1 VTISPD
7 PAAARI
13 GATRWVTLLAVAA
26 LIVLP
31 WLEADRFVLHVF
43 SLIAI
48 ASIVAM
54 GLQLLLGCSGQLS
67 IGQAAFYG
75 IGAYTSALLTTKLG
89 VPFPLAGDH
98 YKVDASRSAVETALK
113 GLGSALQLW
122 EDNARL
128 APSSAA
134 GQLAPLADRS
144 FEDYDRAVA
153 RVAEPLAPDTVI
165 AFEQGYLDAHF
176 VYPISSPKSVFS
188 IQTTIGAELG
198 DYIKL
203 TIRFI
208 PLGEPSRAMMIT
220 GASGRV
226 ALDPAW
232 YQASI
237 GFVKLGIG
245 HILSGIDHLLFLL
258 CLIIP
263 FRRITALIP
272 IITAFTLGHSV
283 TLIGTAYNLAPIGA
297 WFPPFIEA
305 AIAAS
310 IFYMAIENIIGANVN
325 QRWIITG
332 LFGLVHGFGFADVL
346 KEQLQF
352 AGSNLLVSL
361 LSFNIGIEIGQLAV
375 LCVFVPALALLL
387 RGRMAGP
394 MGIIVLSAIIAN
406 VAWQWMMQRGEALW
420 QTPWPQLTTPAL
432 LTLARWIIALS
443 LAVAAAK
450 LLTKYIERRWPG
462 FGRPAESRI
471 DG

>member
-1 VTISPD
+1 MLKRWICC
-7 PAAARI
+7 AAVLLCHTALSLPLANAHDLPLDRI
-13 GATRWVTLLAVAA
+13 MNGFVKVEPRQLDFVVRVPLDLLRGA
-26 LIVLP
+26 
-31 WLEADRFVLHVF
+31 
-43 SLIAI
+43 
-48 ASIVAM
+48 
-54 GLQLLLGCSGQLS
+54 
-67 IGQAAFYG
+67 
-75 IGAYTSALLTTKLG
+75 
-89 VPFPLAGDH
+89 PFPLAGDH
-98 YKVDASRSAVETALK
+98 YKIEASGAAVETALK
-113 GLGSALQLW
+113 ALASALQLW

-128 APSSAA
+128 ASSSAA

-263 FRRITALIP
+263 FRRITLLIP

-283 TLIGTAYNLAPIGA
+283 TLIGTAYNMAPIGA

-361 LSFNIGIEIGQLAV
+361 LSFNVGIEIGQLAV
-375 LCVFVPALALLL
+375 LCVFVPALALLF
-387 RGRMAGP
+387 RGRMAGR

-420 QTPWPQLTTPAL
+420 QTPWPQLTIPAL

-450 LLTKYIERRWPG
+450 LLTKWIERRWPG

>member
-1 VTISPD
+1 MLKRWICCAAVWLCHTALGLPLANAHDLPLDRMMSAFVTIEPRQLD
-7 PAAARI
+7 FVVRVPLD
-13 GATRWVTLLAVAA
+13 LL
-26 LIVLP
+26 
-31 WLEADRFVLHVF
+31 R
-43 SLIAI
+43 
-48 ASIVAM
+48 
-54 GLQLLLGCSGQLS
+54 
-67 IGQAAFYG
+67 
-75 IGAYTSALLTTKLG
+75 G

-208 PLGEPSRAMMIT
+208 PLGEPSRVMMIT

>member
-1 VTISPD
+1 MLKHWICWTGAWLFSTIFGLV
-7 PAAARI
+7 PASAHDLPLDRVMNAFVKVEPRQVDFVV
-13 GATRWVTLLAVAA
+13 RVPLDLL
-26 LIVLP
+26 
-31 WLEADRFVLHVF
+31 R
-43 SLIAI
+43 
-48 ASIVAM
+48 
-54 GLQLLLGCSGQLS
+54 
-67 IGQAAFYG
+67 
-75 IGAYTSALLTTKLG
+75 G
-89 VPFPLAGDH
+89 VPFPLAGDL
-98 YKVDASRSAVETALK
+98 YKIEASRAVVETALK
-113 GLGSALQLW
+113 GLSSVLQLW
-122 EDNARL
+122 ENNVRL
-128 APSSAA
+128 VPSSAA

-144 FEDYDRAVA
+144 FEDYDWAVA
-153 RVAEPLAPDTVI
+153 QLAEPLAPDTVI

-263 FRRITALIP
+263 FRRITLLIP

-283 TLIGTAYNLAPIGA
+283 TLIGTAYNMAPIGA

-361 LSFNIGIEIGQLAV
+361 LSFNVGIEIGQLAV
-375 LCVFVPALALLL
+375 LCVFVPALALLF
-387 RGRMAGP
+387 RGRMAGR
-394 MGIIVLSAIIAN
+394 MGIIILSAIIAN

-420 QTPWPQLTTPAL
+420 QTSWPQLTVPDL
-432 LTLARWIIALS
+432 MTLARWIIALS

-450 LLTKYIERRWPG
+450 LLTKWIERRWPG

>member
-1 VTISPD
+1 MLKRWICCSAIWLFCAIVGSV
-7 PAAARI
+7 PA
-13 GATRWVTLLAVAA
+13 GAHDLPLDRMMNGFVKIEPHQADFVVRVPLDLL
-26 LIVLP
+26 
-31 WLEADRFVLHVF
+31 
-43 SLIAI
+43 
-48 ASIVAM
+48 
-54 GLQLLLGCSGQLS
+54 
-67 IGQAAFYG
+67 
-75 IGAYTSALLTTKLG
+75 LG

-98 YKVDASRSAVETALK
+98 YDIAASRPAVETALK
-113 GLGSALQLW
+113 ALATALELW
-122 EDNARL
+122 ENNIRL
-128 APSSAA
+128 VPSSAA
-134 GQLAPLADRS
+134 GQLAPLSDRS
-144 FEDYDRAVA
+144 FEEYDRAVA
-153 RVAEPLAPDTVI
+153 QVAEPLAPDTVI
-165 AFEQGYLDAHF
+165 AYELGYLDAHF

-188 IQTTIGAELG
+188 IETRLGAELG

-203 TIRFI
+203 AIRFI
-208 PLGEPSRAMMIT
+208 PLGEASRAMMIT

-226 ALDPAW
+226 ALDPPW
-232 YQASI
+232 YQASV
-237 GFVKLGIG
+237 GFVRLGIE

-272 IITAFTLGHSV
+272 IITAFTVGHSV

-361 LSFNIGIEIGQLAV
+361 LSFNVGIEIGQLAV
-375 LCVFVPALALLL
+375 LCVFVPALALLF
-387 RGRMAGP
+387 RGRMAGR

-406 VAWQWMMQRGEALW
+406 IAWQWMVQRGEALW
-420 QTPWPQLTTPAL
+420 QTPWPQLTMPAV
-432 LTLARWIIALS
+432 LTLARWVVALS
-443 LAVAAAK
+443 LAVGAAK
-450 LLTKYIERRWPG
+450 LLAKWVERKWPALV
-462 FGRPAESRI
+462 RPAESRI

>member
-1 VTISPD
+1 MLKRWICCAAVWLCHTALGLPLANAHDLPLDRMMNAFVTIEPRQLD
-7 PAAARI
+7 FVVRVPLD
-13 GATRWVTLLAVAA
+13 LL
-26 LIVLP
+26 
-31 WLEADRFVLHVF
+31 R
-43 SLIAI
+43 
-48 ASIVAM
+48 
-54 GLQLLLGCSGQLS
+54 
-67 IGQAAFYG
+67 
-75 IGAYTSALLTTKLG
+75 G

-98 YKVDASRSAVETALK
+98 YKVDASRSAIETALK

-245 HILSGIDHLLFLL
+245 HILSGIDHLLFVL

>member
-1 VTISPD
+1 MLKRWICC
-7 PAAARI
+7 AAAWLFCTAV
-13 GATRWVTLLAVAA
+13 GLLSANAHD
-26 LIVLP
+26 LP
-31 WLEADRFVLHVF
+31 LDRMMNGFVKIEPRQADFVVRVPLD
-43 SLIAI
+43 
-48 ASIVAM
+48 
-54 GLQLLLGCSGQLS
+54 LLR
-67 IGQAAFYG
+67 
-75 IGAYTSALLTTKLG
+75 G

-98 YKVDASRSAVETALK
+98 YNIPASRPAVETALK
-113 GLGSALQLW
+113 ALASALELW
-122 EDNARL
+122 EDNVRL
-128 APSSAA
+128 VPSSAA
-134 GQLAPLADRS
+134 GQLAPLSDRS

-153 RVAEPLAPDTVI
+153 QVAEPLASDTVI
-165 AFEQGYLDAHF
+165 AYEQGYLDAHF

-188 IQTTIGAELG
+188 IETRLGAELG

-203 TIRFI
+203 AIRFI
-208 PLGEPSRAMMIT
+208 PLGEASRAMMIT

-232 YQASI
+232 YQASV

-263 FRRITALIP
+263 FRRIIALIP

-325 QRWIITG
+325 QRWIISG
-332 LFGLVHGFGFADVL
+332 LFGLVHGFGFADIL

-352 AGSNLLVSL
+352 AGSYLLVSL
-361 LSFNIGIEIGQLAV
+361 LSFNVGIEIGQLAV
-375 LCVFVPALALLL
+375 LCIFVPALALFF
-387 RGRMAGP
+387 RGRMAGR

-406 VAWQWMMQRGEALW
+406 VAWQWMVQRGAILW
-420 QTPWPQLTTPAL
+420 QTPWPPLTVPGL
-432 LTLARWIIALS
+432 MILARWILALA
-443 LAVAAAK
+443 LAVGAAK
-450 LLTKYIERRWPG
+450 LLTKWIERKWPG
-462 FGRPAESRI
+462 HVLPAESRI
-471 DG
+471 EG

>member
-1 VTISPD
+1 MFKRWMCCTGIWLFCATLGSITADAHDLPVD
-7 PAAARI
+7 RI
-13 GATRWVTLLAVAA
+13 MNGFVKIEPRQTDFMVRVPLDLL
-26 LIVLP
+26 
-31 WLEADRFVLHVF
+31 
-43 SLIAI
+43 
-48 ASIVAM
+48 
-54 GLQLLLGCSGQLS
+54 
-67 IGQAAFYG
+67 
-75 IGAYTSALLTTKLG
+75 LG

-98 YKVDASRSAVETALK
+98 YNIPASRPAVETALK
-113 GLGSALQLW
+113 ALASALELW
-122 EDNARL
+122 EDNVRL
-128 APSSAA
+128 VPSNAA
-134 GQLAPLADRS
+134 GQLAPLSDRS

-153 RVAEPLAPDTVI
+153 QVAEPLAPDTVI
-165 AFEQGYLDAHF
+165 AFQLGYLDAHF

-188 IQTTIGAELG
+188 IETRLGAELG

-203 TIRFI
+203 AIRFI
-208 PLGEPSRAMMIT
+208 PLGEASRAMMIT

-226 ALDPAW
+226 ALDPPW
-232 YQASI
+232 YQASV
-237 GFVKLGIG
+237 GFVRLGIE

-272 IITAFTLGHSV
+272 IITAFTVGHSV

-332 LFGLVHGFGFADVL
+332 LFGLVHGFGFAEVL

-361 LSFNIGIEIGQLAV
+361 LSFNVGIEIGQLAV
-375 LCVFVPALALLL
+375 LCVFVPALALLF
-387 RGRMAGP
+387 RGRMAGR

-406 VAWQWMMQRGEALW
+406 IAWQWMVQRGGALW
-420 QTPWPQLTTPAL
+420 QTPWPQLTLPAL
-432 LTLARWIIALS
+432 MMLARWVAALVF
-443 LAVAAAK
+443 AVGAAK
-450 LLTKYIERRWPG
+450 LLAKWIERKWPG
-462 FGRPAESRI
+462 LSRPA
-471 DG
+471 

>member
-1 VTISPD
+1 MLKRWICCAAVWLCHTALGLPLANAHDLPLDRMMNAFVTIEPRQLD
-7 PAAARI
+7 LVVRVPLD
-13 GATRWVTLLAVAA
+13 LL
-26 LIVLP
+26 
-31 WLEADRFVLHVF
+31 R
-43 SLIAI
+43 
-48 ASIVAM
+48 
-54 GLQLLLGCSGQLS
+54 
-67 IGQAAFYG
+67 
-75 IGAYTSALLTTKLG
+75 G

-113 GLGSALQLW
+113 GLGSALRLW

>member
-1 VTISPD
+1 MLKRWICCAAVWLCHTALGLPLANAHDLPLDRMMNAFVTIEPRQLD
-7 PAAARI
+7 FVVRVPLD
-13 GATRWVTLLAVAA
+13 LL
-26 LIVLP
+26 
-31 WLEADRFVLHVF
+31 R
-43 SLIAI
+43 
-48 ASIVAM
+48 
-54 GLQLLLGCSGQLS
+54 
-67 IGQAAFYG
+67 
-75 IGAYTSALLTTKLG
+75 G

-98 YKVDASRSAVETALK
+98 YKVDTSRSAVETALK

-245 HILSGIDHLLFLL
+245 HILSGIDHFLFLL

>member
-1 VTISPD
+1 
-7 PAAARI
+7 
-13 GATRWVTLLAVAA
+13 
-26 LIVLP
+26 
-31 WLEADRFVLHVF
+31 
-43 SLIAI
+43 
-48 ASIVAM
+48 
-54 GLQLLLGCSGQLS
+54 
-67 IGQAAFYG
+67 
-75 IGAYTSALLTTKLG
+75 
-89 VPFPLAGDH
+89 VPFPLVGDH

>member
-1 VTISPD
+1 MLKRWTCCASAWLFCATFGLLRANAHDLPLD
-7 PAAARI
+7 RI
-13 GATRWVTLLAVAA
+13 MNAFVKIETRQADLVVRVPLDLL
-26 LIVLP
+26 
-31 WLEADRFVLHVF
+31 R
-43 SLIAI
+43 
-48 ASIVAM
+48 
-54 GLQLLLGCSGQLS
+54 
-67 IGQAAFYG
+67 
-75 IGAYTSALLTTKLG
+75 G

-98 YKVDASRSAVETALK
+98 YKVEASKPAVETALK
-113 GLGSALQLW
+113 ALAATLELW

-128 APSSAA
+128 APSSAT
-134 GQLAPLADRS
+134 GQLAPLSDRS

-153 RVAEPLAPDTVI
+153 QVAEPLAPDAVI
-165 AFEQGYLDAHF
+165 AYEQGYLDAHF

-188 IQTTIGAELG
+188 IQTIIGAELG
-198 DYIKL
+198 DYIRL
-203 TIRFI
+203 TIRYI
-208 PLGEPSRAMMIT
+208 PLGEPGRAMMIT

-226 ALDPAW
+226 PLNPAW
-232 YQASI
+232 YQASV

-263 FRRITALIP
+263 FRRITSLIP

-361 LSFNIGIEIGQLAV
+361 LSFNVGIEIGQLAV

-387 RGRMAGP
+387 RGRMSGR

-406 VAWQWMMQRGEALW
+406 IAWQWMAQRGEALW
-420 QTPWPQLTTPAL
+420 QTPWPPLTLPAVM
-432 LTLARWIIALS
+432 TLARWAVALS
-443 LAVAAAK
+443 LTVGAAK
-450 LLTKYIERRWPG
+450 LLAKWIERKWPRL
-462 FGRPAESRI
+462 GRPAEIRI
-471 DG
+471 EG

>member
-1 VTISPD
+1 MLKRWICCAAVWLCHTALGLPLANAHDLPLDRIMNAFVTIEPRQLD
-7 PAAARI
+7 FVVRVPLD
-13 GATRWVTLLAVAA
+13 LL
-26 LIVLP
+26 
-31 WLEADRFVLHVF
+31 R
-43 SLIAI
+43 
-48 ASIVAM
+48 
-54 GLQLLLGCSGQLS
+54 
-67 IGQAAFYG
+67 
-75 IGAYTSALLTTKLG
+75 G

-450 LLTKYIERRWPG
+450 LLTKYIERRWPR
-462 FGRPAESRI
+462 FGRPAQSRI

>member
-1 VTISPD
+1 
-7 PAAARI
+7 
-13 GATRWVTLLAVAA
+13 LL
-26 LIVLP
+26 
-31 WLEADRFVLHVF
+31 R
-43 SLIAI
+43 
-48 ASIVAM
+48 
-54 GLQLLLGCSGQLS
+54 
-67 IGQAAFYG
+67 
-75 IGAYTSALLTTKLG
+75 G

-462 FGRPAESRI
+462 FGRPAERRI

>member
-1 VTISPD
+1 MLKRWICCAAVWLCHTALGLPLANAHDLPLDRMMSAFVTIEPRQLD
-7 PAAARI
+7 FVVRVPLD
-13 GATRWVTLLAVAA
+13 LL
-26 LIVLP
+26 
-31 WLEADRFVLHVF
+31 R
-43 SLIAI
+43 
-48 ASIVAM
+48 
-54 GLQLLLGCSGQLS
+54 
-67 IGQAAFYG
+67 
-75 IGAYTSALLTTKLG
+75 G

>member
-1 VTISPD
+1 MLKHWICWTGAWLFSTIFGLV
-7 PAAARI
+7 PASAHDLPLDRVMNAFVKVEPRQVDFVV
-13 GATRWVTLLAVAA
+13 RVPLDLL
-26 LIVLP
+26 
-31 WLEADRFVLHVF
+31 R
-43 SLIAI
+43 
-48 ASIVAM
+48 
-54 GLQLLLGCSGQLS
+54 
-67 IGQAAFYG
+67 
-75 IGAYTSALLTTKLG
+75 G
-89 VPFPLAGDH
+89 VPFPLAGDL
-98 YKVDASRSAVETALK
+98 YKIEASRAVVETALK
-113 GLGSALQLW
+113 GLSSVLQLW
-122 EDNARL
+122 ENNVRL
-128 APSSAA
+128 VPSSAA

-144 FEDYDRAVA
+144 FEDYDWAVA
-153 RVAEPLAPDTVI
+153 QLAEPLAPDTVI

-263 FRRITALIP
+263 FRRITLLIP

-283 TLIGTAYNLAPIGA
+283 TLIGTAYNMAPIGA

-361 LSFNIGIEIGQLAV
+361 LSFNVGIEIGQLAV
-375 LCVFVPALALLL
+375 LCVFVPALALLF
-387 RGRMAGP
+387 RGRMAGR
-394 MGIIVLSAIIAN
+394 MGIIILSAIIAN

-420 QTPWPQLTTPAL
+420 QTPWPQLTVPDL
-432 LTLARWIIALS
+432 MTLARWIIALS

-450 LLTKYIERRWPG
+450 LLTKWIERRWPG

>member
-1 VTISPD
+1 MNAFV
-7 PAAARI
+7 RI
-13 GATRWVTLLAVAA
+13 EPRQADFVVRVPLDLLRGA
-26 LIVLP
+26 
-31 WLEADRFVLHVF
+31 
-43 SLIAI
+43 
-48 ASIVAM
+48 
-54 GLQLLLGCSGQLS
+54 
-67 IGQAAFYG
+67 
-75 IGAYTSALLTTKLG
+75 
-89 VPFPLAGDH
+89 PFPLAGDH
-98 YKVDASRSAVETALK
+98 YEIEASGAAVETALK
-113 GLGSALQLW
+113 ALASTLQLW
-122 EDNARL
+122 EGDVRLIPSNAT
-128 APSSAA
+128 
-134 GQLAPLADRS
+134 GHLAPLSDRS

-153 RVAEPLAPDTVI
+153 EVAEPLTPETVI
-165 AFEQGYLDAHF
+165 AYDQGYLDAHF
-176 VYPISSPKSVFS
+176 AYPISSPKSVFS

-198 DYIKL
+198 DYVNL
-203 TIRFI
+203 TIRFL

-220 GASGRV
+220 AASGRV

-263 FRRITALIP
+263 FRRIKTLIP

-387 RGRMAGP
+387 RGRMAGR

-406 VAWQWMMQRGEALW
+406 IAWQWMMQRGEALW
-420 QTPWPQLTTPAL
+420 QAPWPQLTMPAL
-432 LTLARWIIALS
+432 LGVGRWVVALS
-443 LAVAAAK
+443 LAVGAAK
-450 LLTKYIERRWPG
+450 LLTKWIERKWPALG
-462 FGRPAESRI
+462 PPAESRI

>member
-1 VTISPD
+1 MLKRWICCAAVWLCHTVLGLPLANAHDLPLDRMMNAFVTIE
-7 PAAARI
+7 ARQLDFVV
-13 GATRWVTLLAVAA
+13 RVPLDLL
-26 LIVLP
+26 
-31 WLEADRFVLHVF
+31 R
-43 SLIAI
+43 
-48 ASIVAM
+48 
-54 GLQLLLGCSGQLS
+54 
-67 IGQAAFYG
+67 
-75 IGAYTSALLTTKLG
+75 G

>member
-1 VTISPD
+1 MLKRWICCAGAWLFCATVGSITADAHDLPLDRMMNGFVKIEPRQAD
-7 PAAARI
+7 FAAR
-13 GATRWVTLLAVAA
+13 VPLDLL
-26 LIVLP
+26 
-31 WLEADRFVLHVF
+31 R
-43 SLIAI
+43 
-48 ASIVAM
+48 
-54 GLQLLLGCSGQLS
+54 
-67 IGQAAFYG
+67 
-75 IGAYTSALLTTKLG
+75 G

-98 YKVDASRSAVETALK
+98 YNIPASRPAAEAALK
-113 GLGSALQLW
+113 ALASALELW
-122 EDNARL
+122 EDDVRL
-128 APSSAA
+128 VPSSAI
-134 GQLAPLADRS
+134 GQLAPLSDRS

-153 RVAEPLAPDTVI
+153 QVAEPLAPDTVI
-165 AFEQGYLDAHF
+165 AYEQGYLDAHF

-188 IQTTIGAELG
+188 IETRLGAELG

-232 YQASI
+232 YQASV
-237 GFVKLGIG
+237 GFVRLGIE

-263 FRRITALIP
+263 FRRITSLIP
-272 IITAFTLGHSV
+272 IITAFTVGHSV
-283 TLIGTAYNLAPIGA
+283 TLIGSAYNLAPVGA

-361 LSFNIGIEIGQLAV
+361 LSFNVGIEIGQLAV

-387 RGRMAGP
+387 RGRMAGR

-406 VAWQWMMQRGEALW
+406 VAWQWMVQRGEVLW
-420 QTPWPQLTTPAL
+420 QTPWPQLTMPAT
-432 LTLARWIIALS
+432 LTLGRWVLALS
-443 LAVAAAK
+443 LVVGAAK
-450 LLTKYIERRWPG
+450 LLARWMARKWPAL
-462 FGRPAESRI
+462 GRPAESRL
-471 DG
+471 DS

>member
-1 VTISPD
+1 MLKHWICWTGAWLFSTIFGLV
-7 PAAARI
+7 PASAHDLPLDRVMNAFVKVEPRQVDFVV
-13 GATRWVTLLAVAA
+13 RVPLDLL
-26 LIVLP
+26 
-31 WLEADRFVLHVF
+31 R
-43 SLIAI
+43 
-48 ASIVAM
+48 
-54 GLQLLLGCSGQLS
+54 
-67 IGQAAFYG
+67 
-75 IGAYTSALLTTKLG
+75 G
-89 VPFPLAGDH
+89 VPFPLAGDL
-98 YKVDASRSAVETALK
+98 YKIEASRAVVETALK
-113 GLGSALQLW
+113 GLSSVLQLW
-122 EDNARL
+122 ENNVRL
-128 APSSAA
+128 VPSSAA

-144 FEDYDRAVA
+144 FEDYDWAVA
-153 RVAEPLAPDTVI
+153 QLAEPLAPDTVI

-208 PLGEPSRAMMIT
+208 PRGEPSRAMMIT

-263 FRRITALIP
+263 FRRITLLIP

-283 TLIGTAYNLAPIGA
+283 TLIGTAYNMAPIGA

-361 LSFNIGIEIGQLAV
+361 LSFNVGIEIGQLAV
-375 LCVFVPALALLL
+375 LCVFVPALALLF
-387 RGRMAGP
+387 RGRMAGR
-394 MGIIVLSAIIAN
+394 MGIIILSAIIAN
-406 VAWQWMMQRGEALW
+406 VAWQWMTQRGEALW
-420 QTPWPQLTTPAL
+420 QTPWPQLTVPDL
-432 LTLARWIIALS
+432 MTLARWIIALS

-450 LLTKYIERRWPG
+450 LLTKWIERRWPG

>member
-1 VTISPD
+1 MNAFVKIETRQADLVVRVPLD
-7 PAAARI
+7 LLR
-13 GATRWVTLLAVAA
+13 GA
-26 LIVLP
+26 
-31 WLEADRFVLHVF
+31 
-43 SLIAI
+43 
-48 ASIVAM
+48 
-54 GLQLLLGCSGQLS
+54 
-67 IGQAAFYG
+67 
-75 IGAYTSALLTTKLG
+75 
-89 VPFPLAGDH
+89 PFPLAGDH
-98 YKVDASRSAVETALK
+98 YKVEASKPAVETALK
-113 GLGSALQLW
+113 ALAATLELW

-128 APSSAA
+128 APSSAI
-134 GQLAPLADRS
+134 GHLASLSDRS

-153 RVAEPLAPDTVI
+153 QVAEPLAPDAVI
-165 AFEQGYLDAHF
+165 AYEQGYLDAHF

-188 IQTTIGAELG
+188 IQTIIGAELG
-198 DYIKL
+198 DYIRL
-203 TIRFI
+203 TIRYI
-208 PLGEPSRAMMIT
+208 PLREPGRAMMIT

-226 ALDPAW
+226 PLNPAW
-232 YQASI
+232 YQASV

-263 FRRITALIP
+263 FRRITSLIP

-361 LSFNIGIEIGQLAV
+361 LSFNVGIEIGQLAV

-387 RGRMAGP
+387 RGRMSGR

-406 VAWQWMMQRGEALW
+406 IAWQWMAQRGEALW
-420 QTPWPQLTTPAL
+420 QTPWPPLTLPAVM
-432 LTLARWIIALS
+432 TLARWAVALS
-443 LAVAAAK
+443 LTVGAAK
-450 LLTKYIERRWPG
+450 LLAKWIERKWPRL
-462 FGRPAESRI
+462 GRPAEIRI
-471 DG
+471 EG

>member
-1 VTISPD
+1 MLKRWISWVGAWLFCATFGLL
-7 PAAARI
+7 PANAHDLPLDRVMNAFVKI
-13 GATRWVTLLAVAA
+13 GPRQADFVVRVPLDLL
-26 LIVLP
+26 
-31 WLEADRFVLHVF
+31 R
-43 SLIAI
+43 
-48 ASIVAM
+48 
-54 GLQLLLGCSGQLS
+54 
-67 IGQAAFYG
+67 
-75 IGAYTSALLTTKLG
+75 G

-98 YKVDASRSAVETALK
+98 YEVEASRSAVETALK
-113 GLGSALQLW
+113 ALAATLELW
-122 EDNARL
+122 EDNVRL
-128 APSSAA
+128 APSSAT
-134 GQLAPLADRS
+134 GQLAPLSDRS

-165 AFEQGYLDAHF
+165 AYEQGYLDAHF

-188 IQTTIGAELG
+188 IQTIIGAELG
-198 DYIKL
+198 DYIRL
-203 TIRFI
+203 TIRYI

-226 ALDPAW
+226 PLNPAW
-232 YQASI
+232 YQASV
-237 GFVKLGIG
+237 GFVQLGIG

-263 FRRITALIP
+263 FRRITLLIP

-361 LSFNIGIEIGQLAV
+361 LSFNVGIEIGQLAV

-387 RGRMAGP
+387 RGRMAGR

-406 VAWQWMMQRGEALW
+406 IAWQWMAQRGEVLW
-420 QTPWPQLTTPAL
+420 QTPWPPLTLPAVM
-432 LTLARWIIALS
+432 TLARWAVGLS
-443 LAVAAAK
+443 LAVGAAK
-450 LLTKYIERRWPG
+450 LLAKWIERKWPRLG
-462 FGRPAESRI
+462 GPAESRI

>member
-1 VTISPD
+1 MLKRWICCAAVWLCHTALGLPLANAHDLPLDRMMNAFVTIEPRQLD
-7 PAAARI
+7 FVVRVPLD
-13 GATRWVTLLAVAA
+13 LL
-26 LIVLP
+26 
-31 WLEADRFVLHVF
+31 R
-43 SLIAI
+43 
-48 ASIVAM
+48 
-54 GLQLLLGCSGQLS
+54 
-67 IGQAAFYG
+67 
-75 IGAYTSALLTTKLG
+75 G

-128 APSSAA
+128 APSSAV